1 MIMRSAMGLLLGAA
15 AIAVVP
21 SAASAQDYYA
31 RERVPNLRPVV
42 DPANSFRWATGQ
54 WSNWSSQ
61 CSDAAVRTRSV
72 SCVNGNQEPVPDAS
86 CTAARP
92 ASSETQA
99 IHTNCVT
106 YTWRTGEWSQ
116 WSSQC
121 SDAATR
127 TRQVSCFGSDLQTAP
142 DSSCTEPRPAAS
154 ETQSIRSGCV
164 TYNWQAGAWSDWS
177 SHCSEEAERTRTV
190 SCMGSD
196 GSTGTESQCT
206 ANTKPETS
214 QTAAVL
220 DQCPPP
226 KPACAPGVVS
236 IEPRSDRTY
245 YGGDGILVSPAGVGP
260 NGKGVWVIS
269 NTREETRKI
278 GFHNLSESWHI
289 TFTAPSYS
297 DIYVMSDL
305 GPELHRMDVYYTFRD
320 DVQRSNV
327 SAKASTTPWT
337 GCE

>member
-1 MIMRSAMGLLLGAA
+1 MIMRKAMGLLLGAA
-15 AIAVVP
+15 SIAVVP

-72 SCVNGNQEPVPDAS
+72 SCVNGNQETVPDAS

-92 ASSETQA
+92 PSSETQA

-106 YTWRTGEWSQ
+106 YTWRTGDWSQ

-127 TRQVSCFGSDLQTAP
+127 TRQVSCYGSDLQAAP
-142 DSSCTEPRPAAS
+142 DSSCTSARPAAS
-154 ETQSIRSGCV
+154 ETKSIRTGCV
-164 TYNWQAGAWSDWS
+164 TYDWQAGAWSDWS

-190 SCMGSD
+190 SCIGSD

-206 ANTKPETS
+206 ANTKPATSETD
-214 QTAAVL
+214 AVL

-226 KPACAPGVVS
+226 KPACS
-236 IEPRSDRTY
+236 IGIISVEDREDRTF
-245 YGGDGILVSPAGVGP
+245 YGGDGMQFF
-260 NGKGVWVIS
+260 GKGVTASGNSVWLVS
-269 NTREETRKI
+269 NTREITRKI
-278 GFHNLSESWHI
+278 KIYGLGGSWSQ
-289 TFTAPSYS
+289 TFISYPYTDTYIVS
-297 DIYVMSDL
+297 DNGAIY
-305 GPELHRMDVYYTFRD
+305 HRMDVYASET
-320 DVQRSNV
+320 SN
-327 SAKASTTPWT
+327 SSIRTETDKPFTNDFE